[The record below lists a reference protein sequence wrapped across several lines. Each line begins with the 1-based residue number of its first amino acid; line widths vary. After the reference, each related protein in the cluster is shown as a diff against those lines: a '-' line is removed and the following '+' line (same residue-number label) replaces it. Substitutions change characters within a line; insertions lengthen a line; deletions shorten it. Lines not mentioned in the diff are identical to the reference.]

1 MQFHRTMYEL
11 HTRATPKE
19 RIVGWYSTGLAVNE
33 NSVLF
38 HNFYWHEMNSPP
50 IHLTVRA
57 P

>member
-1 MQFHRTMYEL
+1 MYEL

>member
-1 MQFHRTMYEL
+1 MYEL

-50 IHLTVRA
+50 IHLTVCA